1 MEPLRA
7 ILVDDEIN
15 SLQNLQQKLTE
26 FCPAI
31 HIVVTAQQPE
41 EAILFIHHYKPDV
54 VFLDIDM
61 PRMNGFKMIE
71 EIEDVDFEI
80 VFTTAYNHYAVDA
93 IRISA
98 FDYLV
103 KPVSVKDL
111 QHCVDRLAEHK
122 IHKTRERLDVLK
134 QGLSNSVS
142 QEDKIALPTTDGID
156 FIRIKEIIFIES
168 DSQNSKV
175 FLTDSKVLPVTKPLK
190 ELEELLTKYHFY
202 RINIPYLINLLSVK
216 RYVHGDGGEVIMQ
229 NGETIPVAK
238 RKKEEFLKLIGS

>member
-1 MEPLRA
+1 MELLRA

-15 SLQNLQQKLTE
+15 SLQNLQQKIE
-26 FCPAI
+26 QFCPAVK
-31 HIVVTAQQPE
+31 IVVTAQQPE

-71 EIEDVDFEI
+71 ELEEVNFEI

-111 QHCVDRLAEHK
+111 QSCVERLVESRNRL
-122 IHKTRERLDVLK
+122 TRERLNILR
-134 QGLSNSVS
+134 QSLS
-142 QEDKIALPTTDGID
+142 EKIMLDDKIAVPTAEGLKFLQINTIVRIEAGEGFSTVHLNNGKAIGI
-156 FIRIKEIIFIES
+156 
-168 DSQNSKV
+168 
-175 FLTDSKVLPVTKPLK
+175 TMPLK
-190 ELEELLTKYHFY
+190 DLEEILLKYRFY
-202 RINIPYLINLLSVK
+202 RIHNAHLINLSFVDSYI
-216 RYVHGDGGEVIMQ
+216 RGDGGEVVMQ
-229 NGETIPVAK
+229 NGDTITVSK
-238 RKKEEFLKLIGS
+238 RKKEEFLKLISS

>member
-31 HIVVTAQQPE
+31 QIIVTAQQPE

-61 PRMNGFKMIE
+61 PRMSGFKMIE
-71 EIEDVDFEI
+71 EIEEVDFEI

-111 QHCVDRLAEHK
+111 QSCVDRLAENR
-122 IHKTRERLDVLK
+122 IRKTRERLDVLK
-134 QGLSNSVS
+134 QGLSDTAS
-142 QEDKIALPTTDGID
+142 QEDKIALPTKEGID
-156 FIRIKEIIFIES
+156 FIKIRDILYVES
-168 DSQNSKV
+168 DSQNATIY
-175 FLTDSKVLPVTKPLK
+175 LTDSKILSVTKQLK
-190 ELEELLTKYHFY
+190 DLEELLLKYRFY
-202 RINIPYLINLLSVK
+202 RINIPYLINLQAIK
-216 RYVHGDGGEVIMQ
+216 RYVHGEGGEVIMQ
-229 NGETIPVAK
+229 NGETLPVAK
-238 RKKEEFLKLIGS
+238 RKKEEFLKMISS

>member
-1 MEPLRA
+1 M
-7 ILVDDEIN
+7 DDEIN

-26 FCPAI
+26 FCPGI
-31 HIVVTAQQPE
+31 QIVVTAQQPE

-71 EIEDVDFEI
+71 EIEDVNFEI

-111 QHCVDRLAEHK
+111 QRCVDRLTENRVR
-122 IHKTRERLDVLK
+122 KTRERLDVLK
-134 QGLSNSVS
+134 QGLNNTAS
-142 QEDKIALPTTDGID
+142 QDDKIALPTSDGID
-156 FIRIKEIIFIES
+156 FIKIKEIIYIES
-168 DSQNSKV
+168 DSQHSRV
-175 FLTDSKVLPVTKPLK
+175 FLTTENKSLLVTKPLK
-190 ELEELLTKYHFY
+190 ELEEILSKYRFY
-202 RINIPYLINLLSVK
+202 RINIPYLINLSALK
-216 RYVHGDGGEVIMQ
+216 RYVHGDPGEVIMQ

-238 RKKEEFLKLIGS
+238 RKKDEFLKMIGS